1 MKHSLPTAAAGS
13 WIYHQLFLLL
23 LFIKLVINI
32 MIVLPHKG
40 KKAITRLLD
49 QLSHHCNSPLWLYT
63 PPSPTTLSLQIHLEV
78 QNRNIEIYILILI
91 IYYRN
96 MNFLLSVYTPQSPT
110 TLSLQIHLE
119 VQNRNIE
126 TYIYISWYWSYII
139 EIWTFY
145 CQSTQCTPPSPNIVL
160 WQKNGKMTHK

>member
-1 MKHSLPTAAAGS
+1 MCEIYQQMLDVKNPYKPKLNYTLKTPLTSLKHSLPTAAAGS

-78 QNRNIEIYILILI
+78 QNRNIETYIYILILI

-96 MNFLLSVYTPQSPT
+96 MNFLLSVYTVHTSITEHCFVAKKRENDP
-110 TLSLQIHLE
+110 
-119 VQNRNIE
+119 
-126 TYIYISWYWSYII
+126 
-139 EIWTFY
+139 
-145 CQSTQCTPPSPNIVL
+145 
-160 WQKNGKMTHK
+160 